1 MKKFIFTFF
10 IFLSLINIGKADT
23 IDCFI
28 VKNDEKILI
37 QEGKNCNIPYSPNS
51 SFKIPLAIIGF
62 ESGILK
68 GRHNPIWKPQ
78 KAVTFLKYYH
88 DGEQSPS
95 SWMRFSMPWYSQVLT
110 QKLGMRKFQTYVNK
124 LNYGNKNLSGDTD
137 KNNGLTDSWLASSL
151 LISPLQQLE
160 FIDKLAKNELPFSK
174 ESQEKTKDL
183 MKLMEESS
191 NANWWSMHGKT
202 GSSGFDKRGRK
213 EGYFVGFAQKNGKTI
228 SFVIHMS
235 GEIGD
240 KNSKAS
246 GMYSKRVAM
255 ERMMKEAI
263 IN

>member
-1 MKKFIFTFF
+1 MKKFICTFF
-10 IFLSLINIGKADT
+10 TFLSLINLSKADT

-28 VKNDEKILI
+28 VKNDEKNLI
-37 QEGKNCNIPYSPNS
+37 KEGSGCDTRYSPNS
-51 SFKIPLAIIGF
+51 SFKIPLAVIGF

-78 KAVTFLKYYH
+78 KPVTFLKYYH

-95 SWMRFSMPWYSQVLT
+95 SWMRFSMPWYSQILT
-110 QKLGMRKFQTYVNK
+110 QKLGMKKFQEYINRM
-124 LNYGNKNLSGDTD
+124 NYGNMDLSGDKG
-137 KNNGLTDSWLASSL
+137 KNNGLTDSWLTSSL
-151 LISPLQQLE
+151 LISPLEQLE
-160 FIDKLAKNELPFSK
+160 FIDKLAKNELPLSK

-183 MKLMEESS
+183 IKLMEESS
-191 NANWWSMHGKT
+191 NGWSMHGKT
-202 GSSGFDKRGRK
+202 GSSDFDKSNRK

-255 ERMMKEAI
+255 ERMMKEVF